1 MTMMISLAGRPITD
15 PLSVL
20 NTYAGSNCSAL
31 RKFDGARSADPWVL
45 VEEEVR
51 ATRAIHSRISNAQIK
66 GVVERSRTLE
76 HLWRAIPVDADLVD
90 ADPQVRGGLYDLAD
104 ELFRGLRGD
113 GVGDSKV
120 SKIVH
125 LKRRSLFPILDS
137 RVKKLYD
144 EPAKAA
150 AKALGSPHSHR
161 YWATIRED
169 VIRNREE
176 LDSIRSGG
184 SMAEELSS
192 LSDLRLLDILSWK
205 LAG

>member
-1 MTMMISLAGRPITD
+1 MTIAIAGQRIAD
-15 PLSVL
+15 PLAVL
-20 NTYAGSNCSAL
+20 NNYARNNASAL
-31 RKFDGARSADPWVL
+31 RKFDGARSADPYVL
-45 VEEEVR
+45 VEADVLV
-51 ATRAIHSRISNAQIK
+51 TRALHSRISNAQINE
-66 GVVERSRTLE
+66 VVDRSSKFE
-76 HLWRAIPVDADLVD
+76 HLWRAIPVNADLAD
-90 ADPQVRGGLYDLAD
+90 ADPEVRGGLYDVAD

-184 SMAEELSS
+184 SMAKELSS